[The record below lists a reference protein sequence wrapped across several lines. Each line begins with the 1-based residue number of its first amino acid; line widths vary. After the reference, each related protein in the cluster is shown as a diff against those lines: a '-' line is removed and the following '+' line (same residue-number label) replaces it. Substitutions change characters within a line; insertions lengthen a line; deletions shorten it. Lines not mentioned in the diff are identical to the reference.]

1 MPSVIQSYYTTESF
15 HLGVELISLVLKIVI
30 PRGWSFILSN

>member
-1 MPSVIQSYYTTESF
+1 MPSVTQSYYTMESF
-15 HLGVELISLVLKIVI
+15 HLGVELISLVLKIAV